1 MQQSVMKA
9 WWDSS
14 HMAGG
19 NAAYVEELYEAYLE
33 DAKSVSDE
41 WRAIFDITQGGRR

>member
-1 MQQSVMKA
+1 MSLKKIQGTTMQQSVMKA

-33 DAKSVSDE
+33 DAKK
-41 WRAIFDITQGGRR
+41 RI